1 MLVTFTSCFS
11 DTGDVSVTANQWLQ
25 LDVGPATL
33 ITGLVTRGRGD
44 GRRKHWV
51 TKFRLSYS
59 NDSQTWHFYKDAAH
73 LHIKV
78 RTPFLWLHREH
89 GTGYRRS

>member
-1 MLVTFTSCFS
+1 MAV
-11 DTGDVSVTANQWLQ
+11 NQWLQ

-44 GRRKHWV
+44 GRRTHWV

-59 NDSQTWHFYKDAAH
+59 NDSDTWHFYKPAAH
-73 LHIKV
+73 LHIHV
-78 RTPFLWLHREH
+78 RCTPSIASSIIIGRI
-89 GTGYRRS
+89 YARSTAMQPNNNWFTAK